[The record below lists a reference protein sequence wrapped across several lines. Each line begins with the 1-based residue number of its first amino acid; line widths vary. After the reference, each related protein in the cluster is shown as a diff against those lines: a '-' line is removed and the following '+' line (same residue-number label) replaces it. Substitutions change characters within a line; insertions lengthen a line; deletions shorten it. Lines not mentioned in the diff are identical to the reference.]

1 MRKAQRVRRI
11 FWGKWGL
18 RRVLE
23 IQGGLVR
30 GGEDSGRRTTQCR
43 RREQKLHLFICS
55 LSRFYSEG
63 LVEGL

>member
-30 GGEDSGRRTTQCR
+30 GGEDSGRRW
-43 RREQKLHLFICS
+43 EQKLCLLICS
-55 LSRFYSEG
+55 LCRFYSAG